1 MGLKQLL
8 ALGILAR
15 IMKDLSANKPVG
27 SGLVGLMGIL
37 GGRGLLR
44 QMIAVPPNEGGAR
57 QAINLGGYNSV
68 PNYGLPMPT
77 PIPTI
82 INPIPR
88 LPF

>member
-1 MGLKQLL
+1 MNLKQLL
-8 ALGILAR
+8 ALGILA
-15 IMKDLSANKPVG
+15 KLLSALSNKQPIG
-27 SGLVGLMGIL
+27 SGLVGLMGLL
-37 GGRGLLR
+37 GGRQLVTSMMG
-44 QMIAVPPNEGGAR
+44 EGGNA
-57 QAINLGGYNSV
+57 AASGPIVISGGGGV